1 MQSQPSTTAVHRRFP
16 PRAAPRLC
24 VSLSIFIPVLLVA
37 IVSTTVAVYG
47 LMRTTATSAT
57 AQQPV
62 ASDYEAA
69 VATLESGDVAAALPA
84 LERAAA
90 AGATEAQTR
99 LADLYKTGSGVP
111 RDLRVAVKWY
121 RKAAEAGD
129 PRAQYALAEMYAY
142 GYGVKQD
149 AAKASE
155 WSARAL
161 ANGYQAERS
170 AEEQPVEEPGSS

>member
-1 MQSQPSTTAVHRRFP
+1 M
-16 PRAAPRLC
+16 
-24 VSLSIFIPVLLVA
+24 SLSIFIPVLVVA
-37 IVSTTVAVYG
+37 IVSTAVVVHG
-47 LMRTTATSAT
+47 LWLTDSRSNGERSAR
-57 AQQPV
+57 
-62 ASDYEAA
+62 SDYEAA
-69 VATLESGDVAAALPA
+69 LATLESGDVAAALPA
-84 LERAAA
+84 LEHAAA

-99 LADLYKTGSGVP
+99 LADLHKTGSGVP
-111 RDLRVAVKWY
+111 RDLRIAAQWY

-170 AEEQPVEEPGSS
+170 AEEQQVEEPGSS